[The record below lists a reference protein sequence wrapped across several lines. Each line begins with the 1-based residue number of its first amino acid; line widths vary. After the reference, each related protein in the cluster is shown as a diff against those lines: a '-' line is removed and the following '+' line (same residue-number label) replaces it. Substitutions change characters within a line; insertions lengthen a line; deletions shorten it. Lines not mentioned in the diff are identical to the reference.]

1 MGVFSVDKLMSEAR
15 KLAVEYRRTTGKPL
29 PGISGEIANYDAARL
44 LDLELIKDNA
54 PGGYDAIGK
63 GKREGRRVQVKGR
76 AILDEKKSG
85 QRIGQLKL
93 EQEWDSVVLV
103 LMDDTFEPF
112 EIYEAD
118 RSEIMDA
125 MDDSGGS
132 KRSKRGAMSVARFKA
147 IANLVWTR
155 EEGNIEDEIWDNQ
168 SGI

>member
-1 MGVFSVDKLMSEAR
+1 MSEAR

-44 LDLELIKDNA
+44 LDLELVKDNA

-93 EQEWDSVVLV
+93 EQDWDSVVLV
-103 LMDDTFEPF
+103 LMDDTVMLEKLLDFHVAKPKWF
-112 EIYEAD
+112 DFARD
-118 RSEIMDA
+118 KQA
-125 MDDSGGS
+125 
-132 KRSKRGAMSVARFKA
+132 RGTLS
-147 IANLVWTR
+147 IL
-155 EEGNIEDEIWDNQ
+155 
-168 SGI
+168 